1 MSAWI
6 ALAVFLII
14 GATLCWAVA
23 FILASEGRALSG
35 LFVVAFSGGV
45 LGIVAVT
52 LLSLGLS

>member
-1 MSAWI
+1 MI

-35 LFVVAFSGGV
+35 LFVVAATGGV
-45 LGIVAVT
+45 LGIAAVT